1 MYEAFEKQ
9 PQAKKDLIL
18 QVAIEEFV
26 KNGYEKTSTDIITSR
41 AGISKG
47 ILFHYFKSKKNLY
60 VYLASYVIDLI
71 TKKTIESL
79 DDVRSNDFF
88 ERIKEAVW
96 LKQEVTAPYKQ
107 EMQFITD
114 VLLQP
119 PKTVKLEVEDL
130 LRRKHE
136 AYGIAFI
143 KSRLYPKELIDESR
157 LRPGVTKERVIQ
169 MTAFIVEQLSA
180 KYQTLQK
187 NKQYNFF
194 EDPELLMSELDAYL
208 DIVKHGVYKPE

>member
-18 QVAIEEFV
+18 KVAIEEFV
-26 KNGYEKTSTDIITSR
+26 KNGYEKASTDIITSR

-60 VYLASYVIDLI
+60 VYLASHVIDLT
-71 TKKTIESL
+71 TKKTVESL
-79 DDVRSNDFF
+79 DDIRSDDFF

-114 VLLQP
+114 VLLHP
-119 PKTVKLEVEDL
+119 PKVVKSEIEDL

-136 AYGIAFI
+136 TYGIALMQ
-143 KSRLYPKELIDESR
+143 SRLYPKELIDESR
-157 LRPGVTKERVIQ
+157 LRPGVSKERVIQ

-194 EDPELLMSELDAYL
+194 ENPELLMSELDAYL
-208 DIVKHGVYKPE
+208 DIVKHGVYKAE

>member
-18 QVAIEEFV
+18 KVAIEEFV
-26 KNGYEKTSTDIITSR
+26 KNGYEKASTDIITSR

-60 VYLASYVIDLI
+60 VYLASYVIDLT
-71 TKKTIESL
+71 TKKTVESL
-79 DDVRSNDFF
+79 DDIRSDDFF

-114 VLLQP
+114 VLLHP
-119 PKTVKLEVEDL
+119 PKVVKSEIEDL

-136 AYGIAFI
+136 TYGIALMQ
-143 KSRLYPKELIDESR
+143 SRLYPKELIDESR
-157 LRPGVTKERVIQ
+157 LRPGVSKERVIQ

-194 EDPELLMSELDAYL
+194 ENPELLMSELDAYL
-208 DIVKHGVYKPE
+208 DIVKHGVYKAE

>member
-60 VYLASYVIDLI
+60 VYLASHVIELI

-79 DDVRSNDFF
+79 DDVRSDDFF

-114 VLLQP
+114 VLLHP

-136 AYGIAFI
+136 AYGIAFMQ
-143 KSRLYPKELIDESR
+143 SRLYPKELIDESR
-157 LRPGVTKERVIQ
+157 LRSGVTKERVIQ

-194 EDPELLMSELDAYL
+194 EDPKPLMSELDAYL
-208 DIVKHGVYKPE
+208 DIIKHGVYKSE